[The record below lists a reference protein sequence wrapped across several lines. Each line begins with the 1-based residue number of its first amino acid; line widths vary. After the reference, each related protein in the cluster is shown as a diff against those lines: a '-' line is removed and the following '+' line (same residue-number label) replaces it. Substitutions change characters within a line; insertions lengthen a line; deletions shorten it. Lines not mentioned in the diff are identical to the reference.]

1 MLRGLPAGT
10 ADSAEQAPPRPS
22 APLLLSSAPARSLRL
37 LSSRILSAQAAHIRR
52 VLLPLEVIVLGDAL
66 DRADAEPREPGT
78 RIL

>member
-1 MLRGLPAGT
+1 
-10 ADSAEQAPPRPS
+10 
-22 APLLLSSAPARSLRL
+22 LLSSAPARSLRL